1 MKNTDKDYFERFSF
15 GDSPEMADELLAL
28 VLAGKKTATVSVI
41 LEDEQAPSVGDLSLV
56 LDGLSTPACVIK
68 TVHVETV
75 KFCDLTWDMVKLEGE
90 DENFEQ
96 WKSGNIRY
104 WTRDAAKRGYTFTD
118 QTPITFER
126 FENISNSIREYQNI
140 SEHIRT
146 YPRTPAKN
154 SVKKSPQFLFDV
166 NSQKLYN

>member
-1 MKNTDKDYFERFSF
+1 MDSIENTNKSYFECFAF

-28 VLAGKKTATVSVI
+28 VLTGKKTATVSVV
-41 LEDEQAPSVGDLSLV
+41 LEDEQTPSVGDLSLV
-56 LDGLSTPACVIK
+56 LDGHGNPACVIK
-68 TVHVETV
+68 TVYLETV

-104 WTRDAAKRGYTFTD
+104 WTRYAARRGYTFTN

-126 FENISNSIREYQNI
+126 FEVVE
-140 SEHIRT
+140 
-146 YPRTPAKN
+146 
-154 SVKKSPQFLFDV
+154 VL
-166 NSQKLYN
+166 

>member
-41 LEDEQAPSVGDLSLV
+41 LEDEQAPSVGALSLV

-126 FENISNSIREYQNI
+126 FEVVE
-140 SEHIRT
+140 
-146 YPRTPAKN
+146 
-154 SVKKSPQFLFDV
+154 VL
-166 NSQKLYN
+166 

>member
-1 MKNTDKDYFERFSF
+1 MKSMENTNNDQFERFAF

-28 VLAGKKTATVSVI
+28 VLCGKKTATVSVV
-41 LEDEQAPSVGDLSLV
+41 LEGDQKPNVGDLSLV

-126 FENISNSIREYQNI
+126 FEVVE
-140 SEHIRT
+140 
-146 YPRTPAKN
+146 
-154 SVKKSPQFLFDV
+154 VL
-166 NSQKLYN
+166 

>member
-1 MKNTDKDYFERFSF
+1 MDTIENTKKDYFECFAF

-56 LDGLSTPACVIK
+56 LDGRSTPACVIK

-75 KFCDLTWDMVKLEGE
+75 RFCGLTWDMVKLEGE

-126 FENISNSIREYQNI
+126 FEVVE
-140 SEHIRT
+140 
-146 YPRTPAKN
+146 
-154 SVKKSPQFLFDV
+154 VL
-166 NSQKLYN
+166 

>member
-1 MKNTDKDYFERFSF
+1 
-15 GDSPEMADELLAL
+15 MADELLAL

-41 LEDEQAPSVGDLSLV
+41 LEDEKAPSVGDLSLV
-56 LDGLSTPACVIK
+56 LDGRSTPACVIK

-75 KFCDLTWDMVKLEGE
+75 KFCGLTWDMVKLEGE

-126 FENISNSIREYQNI
+126 FEV
-140 SEHIRT
+140 
-146 YPRTPAKN
+146 
-154 SVKKSPQFLFDV
+154 VKVL
-166 NSQKLYN
+166 

>member
-75 KFCDLTWDMVKLEGE
+75 KFCDLTWDMVISAIGHETLP
-90 DENFEQ
+90 
-96 WKSGNIRY
+96 SAVILL
-104 WTRDAAKRGYTFTD
+104 
-118 QTPITFER
+118 PIKHLLR
-126 FENISNSIREYQNI
+126 LNALRLWRCCN
-140 SEHIRT
+140 
-146 YPRTPAKN
+146 K
-154 SVKKSPQFLFDV
+154 
-166 NSQKLYN
+166 

>member
-1 MKNTDKDYFERFSF
+1 MEENTNKKYFECFAF
-15 GDSPEMADELLAL
+15 GDNPEMADELLSL
-28 VLAGKKTATVSVI
+28 VLAGKKTATVSVV
-41 LEDEQAPSVGDLSLV
+41 LDHEEVPSVGDLSLV

-126 FENISNSIREYQNI
+126 FEVVE
-140 SEHIRT
+140 
-146 YPRTPAKN
+146 
-154 SVKKSPQFLFDV
+154 VL
-166 NSQKLYN
+166 